1 MLEQQKNLKCKVVLV
16 GESNTGKTCIINQF
30 VCGKFIDTTATIG
43 TPLFHKKVQCEN
55 GDVVK
60 LCIWDTSGQE
70 KYRAINKIYYKDAK
84 IVILVYD
91 ITDRK
96 SFIEIKEYW
105 YNEIRNL
112 GDRDAIMGLA
122 GNKVDLYSQ
131 ATVSEKEGKEFANKI
146 DAIFH

>member
-1 MLEQQKNLKCKVVLV
+1 MLEQQKNQKCKVVLV

-30 VCGKFIDTTATIG
+30 VKGKFNETTATIG
-43 TPLFHKKVQCEN
+43 TPLYHKKISCQNEET
-55 GDVVK
+55 VK
-60 LCIWDTSGQE
+60 LIIWDTSGQE

-105 YNEIRNL
+105 VNEIKNL
-112 GDRDAIMGLA
+112 GDRDAS
-122 GNKVDLYSQ
+122 K
-131 ATVSEKEGKEFANKI
+131 
-146 DAIFH
+146 